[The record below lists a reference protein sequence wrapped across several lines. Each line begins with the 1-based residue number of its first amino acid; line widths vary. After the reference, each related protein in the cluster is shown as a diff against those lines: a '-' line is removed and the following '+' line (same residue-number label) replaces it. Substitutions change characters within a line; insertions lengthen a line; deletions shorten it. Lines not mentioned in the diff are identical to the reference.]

1 MIVIAT
7 LVVALAAVLHVLIFV
22 LESVLWSRPG
32 VWKRFAVPDQASA
45 DTVRPMAY
53 NQGFYNLFLA
63 LGAIVG
69 IVTYGIGQHAIGL
82 TLVFFTLTCMVLAAV
97 VLVTTGAR
105 YIRAALLQGVLP
117 LAGLVL
123 LVLAD
128 PVGG

>member
-7 LVVALAAVLHVLIFV
+7 LVVALAAVLHVLIFAM
-22 LESVLWSRPG
+22 ESVFWTRPA

-45 DTVRPMAY
+45 DTVKPMAY

-63 LGAIVG
+63 IGALVG
-69 IVTYGIGQHAIGL
+69 IILYGVGQHVIGL

-105 YIRAALLQGVLP
+105 YIRAALIQGILP
-117 LAGLVL
+117 LAGIVL
-123 LVLAD
+123 IFLSD
-128 PVGG
+128 PITT

>member
-7 LVVALAAVLHVLIFV
+7 LVIALAAVLHVLIFAM
-22 LESVLWSRPG
+22 ESVFWARPS
-32 VWKRFAVPDQASA
+32 VWKRFSVPDQATA
-45 DTVRPMAY
+45 EATRPMAY

-63 LGAIVG
+63 IGALVG
-69 IVTYGIGQHAIGL
+69 IIAYGVGQHVVGL

-105 YIRAALLQGVLP
+105 YIRAAIIQGILP

-123 LVLAD
+123 IFLSD
-128 PVGG
+128 PITT